1 MKTKFLK
8 LYVSAA
14 VFVFAVMGAFATN
27 LESSSKKTNATNI
40 PGYVRNGDVCEVV
53 ALCSD
58 QPGPNCTSPSN
69 QQAFDYDSVEN
80 ECIMPLSRAQ

>member
-8 LYVSAA
+8 LYVSFA
-14 VFVFAVMGAFATN
+14 VLVFAVAGAFASNAVN
-27 LESSSKKTNATNI
+27 LSKKANTTI
-40 PGYVRNGDVCEVV
+40 VQGYVRNGNACEESI
-53 ALCSD
+53 LCSD

-69 QQAFDYDSVEN
+69 QQLFNYDEEAK